1 MIILKRSEIE
11 KRLKKEL
18 DKERFTHTLGVMYTA
33 ASLAMAYDADVEQ
46 ALYAGL
52 LHDCAKCIPN
62 EEKLALCKKYQIPV
76 SASEQSSPF
85 LLHAKL
91 GAYYAKS
98 IYGIEEK
105 EILHAIQVH
114 TTGEP
119 GMNTLDKIIYIADYI
134 EPNRSQAPNLAKIRT
149 LAFKDLNLAMNAIL
163 KDTLKYLQEKGGK
176 IDPLTA
182 ETYAYFCK
190 NSL

>member
-1 MIILKRSEIE
+1 MKRREIE
-11 KRLKKEL
+11 KQLKKAL
-18 DKERFTHTLGVMYTA
+18 DKDRFNHTLGVMYTA
-33 ASLAMAYDADVEQ
+33 AALAMAHGADMEQ

-62 EEKLALCKKYQIPV
+62 EEKIALCRKYQIPV
-76 SASEQSSPF
+76 SAAEERSPF

-91 GAYYAKS
+91 GAYYARNTYE
-98 IYGIEEK
+98 IQDE
-105 EILHAIQVH
+105 EILHAIKVH

-134 EPNRSQAPNLAKIRT
+134 EPNRDQAPNLETIRK
-149 LAFKDLNLAMNAIL
+149 LAFQNLDETMEQIL
-163 KDTLKYLQEKGGK
+163 GDTLSYLKEKGGE

-182 ETYAYFCK
+182 ETYAYFHNK
-190 NSL
+190 TFLK